1 MQSHDPLFP
10 ILHRGEPK
18 PIKNV
23 KSMLNFRDDG
33 PLYSSVDY
41 GRFLICP
48 RDKLQ
53 SVGSFVVPENMI
65 DVF

>member
-1 MQSHDPLFP
+1 
-10 ILHRGEPK
+10 
-18 PIKNV
+18 
-23 KSMLNFRDDG
+23 MLNFRDDG
-33 PLYSSVDY
+33 SLYSSVDY

-65 DVF
+65 DVFWTYGNHTGRRQAVFDYSKN